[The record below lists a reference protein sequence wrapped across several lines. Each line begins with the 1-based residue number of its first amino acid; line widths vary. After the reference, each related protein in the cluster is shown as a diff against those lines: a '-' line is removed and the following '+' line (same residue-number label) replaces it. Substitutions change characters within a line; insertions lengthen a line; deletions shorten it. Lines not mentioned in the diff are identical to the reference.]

1 MAAFRELR
9 TALGLRKPRP
19 GRHVRVGRHTY
30 GVTDGTVAHGAPDCL
45 VTIGAFC
52 SIAAGVVIMAKADHP
67 TNLPS
72 TYPFSRLFPDDVRY
86 EGTTKGP
93 VVIGNDVW
101 IGRGALVLSGV
112 TVGDG
117 AIIGAGAVVSKDIP
131 PFAIA
136 VGNPAKVVKYRFRSE
151 VVAKLLAIRWWD
163 WPDETIRGR
172 MDAFGGPIEDF
183 VERFFHDG
191 SSEAPP
197 RA

>member
-1 MAAFRELR
+1 LAAFRELR

-30 GVTDGTVAHGAPDCL
+30 GVTEATVVHGASDCV

-67 TNLPS
+67 INLAS
-72 TYPFSRLFPDDVRY
+72 TYPFSRLFPDDAHPDR
-86 EGTTKGP
+86 TTKGP

-112 TVGDG
+112 TIGDG
-117 AIIGAGAVVSKDIP
+117 AIIGASAVVSKDIP
-131 PFAIA
+131 PFAVA
-136 VGNPAKVVKYRFRSE
+136 VGNPAKVVKYRFPPE
-151 VVAKLLAIRWWD
+151 IAAKLLEIRWWD
-163 WPDETIRGR
+163 WPDETIRGH

-197 RA
+197 HA